1 MLDEIH
7 VLAISKTGE
16 RGFPH
21 DHVVEVAVFKVDL
34 SQNMMESVYESVVHQ
49 ETAAWPDEVRAH
61 VQDAYG
67 ITPAQVEMGR
77 DEDEVASELRDV
89 LQDKVVT
96 SFDVKTDFM
105 GYLMNEPWDLAKET
119 EVSTAI
125 SARSSFV
132 YRFPPSRVGDP
143 ELLRETY
150 RNVLPDDPVGA
161 GGSKG
166 AYGDAA
172 MASALLLELHDR
184 GLY

>member
-7 VLAISKTGE
+7 VVAISKTGE
-16 RGFPH
+16 RGFPQ

-34 SQNMMESVYESVVHQ
+34 SQNMMESVYDAVVHHR
-49 ETAAWPDEVRAH
+49 TASWPEDVRTH
-61 VQDAYG
+61 VEENYG
-67 ITPAQVEMGR
+67 ITAAEVDLGR
-77 DEDEVASELRDV
+77 DEGEVASELRDV

-105 GYLMNEPWDLAKET
+105 GYLKNEPWDLAKEA

-132 YRFPPSRVGDP
+132 FRFPPSRVGDP
-143 ELLRETY
+143 DLVRETY
-150 RNVLPDDPVGA
+150 RNILPDDPVGV
-161 GGSKG
+161 GDSKG
-166 AYGDAA
+166 AYDDAA
-172 MASALLLELHDR
+172 RASALLLELYDR